1 MPSMLLVYPSSYNYP
16 TAWDKVKIKSSQLLL
31 ASYLAQFF
39 PVEYAD
45 FEISIA
51 RPASNV
57 QTKRFERKVREYLA
71 TRRFDILALSC
82 WTSLSYKATIAVAR
96 IARELY
102 PNCLMVVGGYHPS
115 ARPGDFFSKDR
126 IIDYVIR
133 GEGELALRDIAQSF
147 PTAGR
152 PVETKI
158 VDSPT
163 LYPEQFVGINWELS
177 DPIVRD
183 AFPDGVGDLA
193 IYLSRGCPFS
203 CSFCMESL
211 KDHHWRPYSPAA
223 AIEQIQLGAE
233 HNRAYA
239 IAIGDACFGVRPSW
253 RKEFFRRLIDL
264 KPSYWITFET
274 RPEYLDEEDIK
285 LLSQLKVAIEIGLES
300 CSPTMLRI
308 MNKTRTPDKFL
319 ASFRKMSRLLN
330 DYGIIHVANLILN
343 HPGETQQTLEES
355 FGFVDEESKINQSS
369 LIWACHD
376 YMHFPGSDI
385 DWRQEF
391 YEQEY
396 GTVFLHPNW
405 WHEDEDILGTSRNIY
420 PSRDLTGERARLWRQ
435 MYNERERRLKDCLT
449 DAAFKFGADSFFPR
463 WRDDSRFGTL

>member
-31 ASYLAQFF
+31 ASYLAQFY

-102 PNCLMVVGGYHPS
+102 PNCLIVVGGYHPS

-126 IIDYVIR
+126 IIDYIIR
-133 GEGELALRDIAQSF
+133 GEGELSLRDIAQSF

-177 DPIVRD
+177 DPIVKD

-264 KPSYWITFET
+264 KLSYWITFET
-274 RPEYLDEEDIK
+274 RPEYLDEEDI
-285 LLSQLKVAIEIGLES
+285 
-300 CSPTMLRI
+300 
-308 MNKTRTPDKFL
+308 
-319 ASFRKMSRLLN
+319 
-330 DYGIIHVANLILN
+330 
-343 HPGETQQTLEES
+343 
-355 FGFVDEESKINQSS
+355 
-369 LIWACHD
+369 
-376 YMHFPGSDI
+376 
-385 DWRQEF
+385 
-391 YEQEY
+391 
-396 GTVFLHPNW
+396 
-405 WHEDEDILGTSRNIY
+405 
-420 PSRDLTGERARLWRQ
+420 
-435 MYNERERRLKDCLT
+435 
-449 DAAFKFGADSFFPR
+449 
-463 WRDDSRFGTL
+463 